1 MAKQVLRL
9 LAFLVQKSTNTDKL
23 REQHVDMLQ
32 QPGVVE
38 KVLSFALS
46 TN

>member
-1 MAKQVLRL
+1 MAKQVLSL
-9 LAFLVQKSTNTDKL
+9 LLSQYKSTNTDKL